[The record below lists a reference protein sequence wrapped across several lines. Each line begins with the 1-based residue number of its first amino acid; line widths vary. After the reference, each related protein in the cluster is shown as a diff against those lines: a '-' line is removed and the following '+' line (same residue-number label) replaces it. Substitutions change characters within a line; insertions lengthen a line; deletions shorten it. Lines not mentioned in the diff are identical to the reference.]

1 MVGGGSGGSEECRSG
16 EKGVRVGVGWGRGG
30 WREMKCRLGLSLG
43 INNIDCIGID
53 RTIVQYVCAYVW
65 ERDNERDRQREI
77 EIERQ

>member
-1 MVGGGSGGSEECRSG
+1 MGC
-16 EKGVRVGVGWGRGG
+16 GWGRGG
-30 WREMKCRLGLSLG
+30 VEEGMKCMLGLSLG